1 MLPASKKISDD
12 GALGATALS
21 FSDERVVRVVEFAAV
36 ARANGLFVRRRCWLL
51 LAVKMVLSLVVA
63 SLIKLAEG
71 FRRMFDVAPSKFRGA
86 AD

>member
-21 FSDERVVRVVEFAAV
+21 FLDERVVRVVEFAAV

-51 LAVKMVLSLVVA
+51 LVVA
-63 SLIKLAEG
+63 GGE
-71 FRRMFDVAPSKFRGA
+71 DGA
-86 AD
+86 FAGCCQFN